1 LSTSVRRR
9 DARIRGKYAGA
20 GSAAKPGQGYAEK
33 ASDWR
38 GKIDTIANEPRESTV
53 PVSSEKAGG

>member
-1 LSTSVRRR
+1 MRRR